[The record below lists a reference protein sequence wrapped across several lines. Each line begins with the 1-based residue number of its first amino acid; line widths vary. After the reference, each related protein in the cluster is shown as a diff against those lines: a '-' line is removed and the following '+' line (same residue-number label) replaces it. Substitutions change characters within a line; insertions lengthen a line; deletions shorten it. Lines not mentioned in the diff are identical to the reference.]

1 VQRAKQRA
9 FYFAHFGCTVI
20 WLSISAVLAAC
31 FAISSTR
38 FFASSVSTEPRSTI
52 FVVTWTSSFA
62 SDESLSSA
70 WRIAIAVAPDA
81 GLWSALV
88 RPVGVSCSSVV
99 VEDGVLVAPAAGRV
113 DGSVLLLLVD
123 ATSAVLLGAVD
134 PVSRLAA
141 VLRSVPVRGA
151 VDELMRLRSLVEEDE
166 SLVVPGVVDGV
177 LLATPLVLDV
187 SEVLVRVPAM
197 LVPLWPSVSGV
208 GAVGVEEAVAVDDE
222 GADVD
227 DVLVGCDVDTAAD
240 VVSVLD
246 VDGVLA
252 ILPDVDAPAVVLDV
266 CSVAK
271 SDRKSEVTML
281 SALSER
287 TSSLLKGTRNLPLVP
302 AKPSFAST
310 KAIAFP
316 DSRSITTSSRLPTSL
331 LSERISLS
339 SS

>member
-1 VQRAKQRA
+1 
-9 FYFAHFGCTVI
+9 
-20 WLSISAVLAAC
+20 
-31 FAISSTR
+31 
-38 FFASSVSTEPRSTI
+38 
-52 FVVTWTSSFA
+52 
-62 SDESLSSA
+62 
-70 WRIAIAVAPDA
+70 
-81 GLWSALV
+81 
-88 RPVGVSCSSVV
+88 VGVSCSSVV